1 MMPGKMDENLR
12 RGNNTENLGLHLLRG
27 IGAVAPVPRDQ
38 DVGIDA
44 VVTLLRHDEG
54 RRLLAGSNVFVQLKS
69 SSIRSLV
76 FHEDDIDWLH
86 RLELPYFIGSVD
98 QATSSI
104 ALFTVHTLTNLG
116 SRIQAQLFLDTT
128 QGCINCVENAAQ
140 FHEWLDLEEGTRT
153 TKVYVGPPVLKWDI
167 EDLRRPEFLAV
178 SNHVLQAWVSLVHE
192 NRLLKT
198 IGESKMAKW
207 ETGTPPQEDG
217 SIGAYSQQ
225 DGTRDHA
232 VKLVNIALKR
242 VANEAAF
249 DGDVTAIRALL
260 DAVSHFKKYGVEDR
274 DILAAGVAA
283 KMKNK
288 PR

>member
-1 MMPGKMDENLR
+1 MDDNLR

-44 VVTLLRHDEG
+44 VVTLLRRDEG
-54 RRLLAGSNVFVQLKS
+54 RRLLAGSNIFAQLKS

-116 SRIQAQLFLDTT
+116 SRIEAELVLDKTE
-128 QGCINCVENAAQ
+128 GCINFVENATQ
-140 FHEWLDLEEGTRT
+140 FNEWLDLEERTRT
-153 TKVYVGPPVLKWDI
+153 TKVYLGPPVLKWDI
-167 EDLRRPEFLAV
+167 EDLRRPKFLAE
-178 SNHVLQAWVSLVHE
+178 SNQVLEAWVSLVHE
-192 NRLLKT
+192 NRLLKS
-198 IGESKMAKW
+198 IGESKRAKW
-207 ETGTPPQEDG
+207 ETGAPPQDDG
-217 SIGAYSQQ
+217 SIGAYSKQ
-225 DGTRDHA
+225 DGTHDHA
-232 VKLVNIALKR
+232 VNLVNIALKR
-242 VANEAAF
+242 LANEAAF
-249 DGDVTAIRALL
+249 DGDVTAIRSLF